1 MVVGVLTMKL
11 FLGEA
16 SSLKE
21 KRKVIKSIIDRI
33 RARFNVS
40 VAEVGEQNA
49 WQRSTIGVS
58 FVSCEQAHVQQVLA
72 AVARFVESQGTV
84 QMIDYQMEL
93 L

>member
-16 SSLKE
+16 NSLKE

-40 VAEVGEQNA
+40 VAEVGEQNT

-58 FVSCEQAHVQQVLA
+58 FVSCEQARVQQVLA
-72 AVARFVESQGTV
+72 AVARFVEAQGTV
-84 QMIDYQMEL
+84 QIIDYQMEL